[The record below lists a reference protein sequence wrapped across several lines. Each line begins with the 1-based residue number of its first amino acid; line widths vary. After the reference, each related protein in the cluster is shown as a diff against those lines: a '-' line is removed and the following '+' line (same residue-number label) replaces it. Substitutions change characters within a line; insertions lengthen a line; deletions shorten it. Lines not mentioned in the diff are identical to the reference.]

1 MTVKELLVNVQ
12 KLIDAGKGDCE
23 LIYRDCRSGDTG
35 GADIYA
41 DTAVV
46 EEGETMGR
54 LCDEPIGT
62 EYVPVYCDH

>member
-1 MTVKELLVNVQ
+1 MTVNELLIVAQNLV
-12 KLIDAGKGDCE
+12 KNGKGDCE

-35 GADIYA
+35 SASIY
-41 DTAVV
+41 DTACFV